1 MVESKAMPVTIPA
14 SQMPK
19 PPLGVLGALR
29 AGFSVV
35 NNRLELALFPLAL
48 DLFLWLG
55 PRLSIKPI
63 TTALMQGL
71 EQLAGYS
78 TDPQVAQQMST
89 MRSFF
94 TDLGNQYNLFS
105 VLSTA
110 PLGVPSLMAGRMADT
125 APAGVP
131 RAVWP
136 VTSPFFHLDLFILF
150 SLVGLFLGAV
160 YFNCIAQ
167 QIRAQ
172 RLDVG
177 QLLRQ
182 VWGDWVRLAVF
193 AVLAAL
199 ALALALAPVWVL
211 GVFVAMFFPQV
222 GALVFVA
229 TVTVVMWGVFYLCF
243 TVPAMV
249 LQRRGL
255 FGALWD
261 SLRVAQWSL
270 ASTVG
275 LYTMLFVISLLLSLV
290 WNLVAPDSWVTLAA
304 LGGNALVTTALVAAA
319 FAFYQDRYRWWGEM
333 RQALQANLNRQ
344 KAAQSKL

>member
-1 MVESKAMPVTIPA
+1 MVESNAMPVTIPA
-14 SQMPK
+14 SQLPK
-19 PPLGVLGALR
+19 PPLGVISSLR

-63 TTALMQGL
+63 IGMLMQAL
-71 EQLAGYS
+71 DQFTAYS
-78 TDPQVAQQMST
+78 TDPQVAQQMT
-89 MRSFF
+89 VMHTFF

-110 PLGVPSLMAGRMADT
+110 PLGVPSLMAGRMPASV
-125 APAGVP
+125 PAGVP
-131 RAVWP
+131 LTIWP

-150 SLVGLFLGAV
+150 CLMGLFLGAL

-167 QIRAQ
+167 QIRAK
-172 RLDVG
+172 RLDVR
-177 QLLRQ
+177 QLLQQ

-193 AVLAAL
+193 AVLALL
-199 ALALALAPVWVL
+199 ALALALAPVWIL
-211 GVFVAMFFPQV
+211 GVLVAMFLPLIGV
-222 GALVFVA
+222 LVLLA
-229 TVTVVMWGVFYLCF
+229 SISIVMWGVFYLGF
-243 TVPAMV
+243 SVPAMI

-255 FGALWD
+255 FGGIWD

-270 ASTVG
+270 PGTVS
-275 LYTMLFVISLLLSLV
+275 LYTALFVISLLLSVV
-290 WNLVAPDSWVTLAA
+290 WNLVSPDSWVTLAA

-319 FAFYQDRYRWWGEM
+319 FVFYQDRYRWWGEM
-333 RQALQANLNRQ
+333 RAALQAHLSRQ
-344 KAAQSKL
+344 KAAQSRP

>member
-1 MVESKAMPVTIPA
+1 MPVTIPV
-14 SQMPK
+14 SQLPK
-19 PPLGVLGALR
+19 PPLGVLDSLR

-35 NNRLELALFPLAL
+35 NKRLELALFPLAL

-55 PRLSIKPI
+55 PRLSIKPV
-63 TTALMQGL
+63 TAALMQAL
-71 EQLAGYS
+71 DQFTAYS
-78 TDPQVAQQMST
+78 TDPQVAQQMSA
-89 MRSFF
+89 MRAFF

-110 PLGVPSLMAGRMADT
+110 PLGVPSLMAGRMPDS

-131 RAVWP
+131 RTVWP

-150 SLVGLFLGAV
+150 SLIGLFLGAA

-172 RLDVG
+172 RLDVR
-177 QLLRQ
+177 QLLQQ

-193 AVLAAL
+193 AVLALL

-211 GVFVAMFFPQV
+211 GLLVAMFLPQIGV
-222 GALVFVA
+222 LVLLA
-229 TVTVVMWGVFYLCF
+229 SISVVMWGVFYLGF
-243 TVPAMV
+243 TVPAMI

-255 FGALWD
+255 FGGIWD

-270 ASTVG
+270 PGTVS
-275 LYTMLFVISLLLSLV
+275 LYTALFVISLLLTVV
-290 WNLVAPDSWVTLAA
+290 WNLVTPDSWVTLAA
-304 LGGNALVTTALVAAA
+304 LAGNALVTTALVSAA

-333 RQALQANLNRQ
+333 RAALQAHLSRQ
-344 KAAQSKL
+344 KAVEPGRNRSV

>member
-1 MVESKAMPVTIPA
+1 MVESNAMPVTIPA
-14 SQMPK
+14 SQLPK
-19 PPLGVLGALR
+19 PPLGVISSLR

-63 TTALMQGL
+63 AALLVQSL
-71 EQLAGYS
+71 DQLAAYS
-78 TDPQVAQQMST
+78 TDPQAPQQMSAL
-89 MRSFF
+89 RSFF

-105 VLSTA
+105 VLSTS
-110 PLGVPSLMAGRMADT
+110 PLGVPSLMAGRMPESV
-125 APAGVP
+125 PAGVP
-131 RAVWP
+131 ITVWP

-167 QIRAQ
+167 QIRATH
-172 RLDVG
+172 LDLR
-177 QLLRQ
+177 QLFQQ

-193 AVLAAL
+193 AVLAVL
-199 ALALALAPVWVL
+199 ALALALVPVWI
-211 GVFVAMFFPQV
+211 V
-222 GALVFVA
+222 GALVAMLWAPAGLLIILA
-229 TVTVVMWGVFYLCF
+229 TISIVMWGVFYLGF
-243 TVPAMV
+243 TVPAMI

-255 FGALWD
+255 FGGIWD

-270 ASTVG
+270 PSTVS
-275 LYTMLFVISLLLSLV
+275 LYTALFIITLLLTV
-290 WNLVAPDSWVTLAA
+290 IWNLVSPDSWVTLAA

-319 FAFYQDRYRWWGEM
+319 FVFYQDRYRWWGEM
-333 RQALQANLNRQ
+333 RAVLQAHLNRQ
-344 KAAQSKL
+344 KAAQSKP